1 MIFVRKATAG
11 PAENRHFYLLESL
24 DNVPAH
30 AVYVGDRRVLAH
42 INAVIDTSSQMLGKM
57 TVYLGIDVSLLSFAL
72 ISIDIF
78 FIYRILLTFL
88 AFLTVTYY
96 IYAIYTIAY

>member
-1 MIFVRKATAG
+1 MCPF
-11 PAENRHFYLLESL
+11 
-24 DNVPAH
+24 
-30 AVYVGDRRVLAH
+30 
-42 INAVIDTSSQMLGKM
+42 
-57 TVYLGIDVSLLSFAL
+57 LSFAL

-78 FIYRILLTFL
+78 FIYRFLLTFL